1 MAMKEI
7 AYYEGRDLVYP
18 ATPSK
23 PFLAKDANATAV
35 RAYADALE
43 AYESTIAESRRLRAE
58 YNDLMRA
65 RGAEL
70 MADLAAEYGLS
81 EAKAGVLYS
90 AAYEDAH
97 AGGYGEVINRFS
109 DLVDIVNAYNSAE

>member
-1 MAMKEI
+1 MLKEL

-18 ATPSK
+18 TMPAK
-23 PFLAKDANATAV
+23 PFLAKNAGPAEV

-43 AYESTIAESRRLRAE
+43 TYETLAVEGKRLRTE
-58 YNDLMRA
+58 YNVLMRA

-97 AGGYGEVINRFS
+97 SGGFGEVINKFS
-109 DLVDIVNAYNSAE
+109 DLFDIVNTFNSAE

>member
-1 MAMKEI
+1 MMKEV

-18 ATPSK
+18 ASPAK
-23 PFLAKDANATAV
+23 PFLAKNATVAEV

-43 AYESTIAESRRLRAE
+43 AYETLAAEGKRLRAE

-97 AGGYGEVINRFS
+97 SGGFGEVINKFS
-109 DLVDIVNAYNSAE
+109 DLFDVVTAFNSAE